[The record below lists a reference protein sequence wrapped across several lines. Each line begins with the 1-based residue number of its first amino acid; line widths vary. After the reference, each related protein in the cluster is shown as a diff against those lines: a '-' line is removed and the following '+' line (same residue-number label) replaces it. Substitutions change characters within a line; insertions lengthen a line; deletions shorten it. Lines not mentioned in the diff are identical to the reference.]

1 MARERTPVLKKCR
14 ALGIEPSVLGITK
27 KPSKKGKNVNT
38 RRKVSEYGLQLREK
52 QKAKFIYG
60 LLEKQFHNLYLKAT
74 KMPGMAGENLL
85 SLLEQR
91 LDNTIYR
98 IGFARTRA
106 EARQFVCHGHVLVN
120 GKKVDIASVRVK
132 PGDVI
137 SIREKSIASTHVK
150 DVLAETEKTLVPKW
164 LNVNRDKH
172 SAEVLA
178 IPTKEDIDFELNERL
193 IVELYSK

>member
-74 KMPGMAGENLL
+74 KLPGMAGENLIT
-85 SLLEQR
+85 LLEQR
-91 LDNTIYR
+91 LDNTVYR

-120 GKKVDIASVRVK
+120 GNKVDIASYAVK

-137 SIREKSIASTHVK
+137 SIREKSISSTHVK
-150 DVLAETEKTLVPKW
+150 DVLAETEKNLTPKW
-164 LNVNRDKH
+164 VNVNRDKH
-172 SAEVLA
+172 SAEVIA
-178 IPTKEDIDFELNERL
+178 VPTKEDIDFELNERL

>member
-1 MARERTPVLKKCR
+1 MARDRTPVLKKCR

-60 LLEKQFHNLYLKAT
+60 LLEKQFHNLYQKAV
-74 KMPGMAGENLL
+74 KIPGETGENLIT
-85 SLLEQR
+85 LLEQR
-91 LDNTIYR
+91 LDNVVYR

-106 EARQFVCHGHVLVN
+106 EARQFVGHGHVLVN
-120 GKKVDIASVRVK
+120 GKKVDIPSYSVRT
-132 PGDVI
+132 GDVI
-137 SIREKSIASTHVK
+137 SIREKSISSQHVK

-164 LNVNRDKH
+164 LNVDQDNH
-172 SAEVLA
+172 TASVLA
-178 IPTKEDIDFELNERL
+178 VPTKEDIDFELEERL

>member
-1 MARERTPVLKKCR
+1 MARDRTPVLKKCR

-60 LLEKQFHNLYLKAT
+60 LLEKQFHNLYQKAV
-74 KMPGMAGENLL
+74 KIPGETGENLIT
-85 SLLEQR
+85 LLEQR
-91 LDNTIYR
+91 LDNVVYR

-106 EARQFVCHGHVLVN
+106 EARQFVGHGHVLVN
-120 GKKVDIASVRVK
+120 GKKVDIPSYSVRT
-132 PGDVI
+132 GDVI
-137 SIREKSIASTHVK
+137 SIREKSISSQHVK

-164 LNVNRDKH
+164 LNVDQNNH
-172 SAEVLA
+172 TASVLA
-178 IPTKEDIDFELNERL
+178 VPTKEDIDFELEERL